1 MTAAAGERVD
11 RLERELGRSQESL
24 GPTVGSLVLHGALAG
39 SLILYGMIGGFFHH
53 NTWGG
58 AASGGA
64 IEVKLVTS
72 ALPLPADHPP
82 NENVLA
88 TEKPSEAPAPPTPKE
103 TKAVDET
110 AIPINGK
117 PEKPKLEKPKPETT
131 QPKTEQ
137 HQPQPIADNRA
148 HYGEQQAASMAR
160 ATQAQN
166 ATNGPVSIANGDFGS
181 RYPWYVAAINR
192 MVSQNWYRAEVDQH
206 TAKGSKA
213 TVYFRINRQGV
224 PSDFKIYASSGNS
237 TLDRSGMRAAE
248 RVDSFGP
255 LPSDSNLQYL
265 DVTYDFTY

>member
-1 MTAAAGERVD
+1 MTTAAGQSPRVQVD
-11 RLERELGRSQESL
+11 RLERELARPRERL
-24 GPTVGSLVLHGALAG
+24 APAVGSLALHGALALG
-39 SLILYGMIGGFFHH
+39 LVFYGMVSGLFHH
-53 NTWGG
+53 NTWGS

-64 IEVKLVTS
+64 IEVKLVS
-72 ALPLPADHPP
+72 AALPLPADHPP

-88 TEKPSEAPAPPTPKE
+88 TETPSEAPAPPTPKE
-103 TKAVDET
+103 EKAVDET
-110 AIPINGK
+110 AIPISGK
-117 PEKPKLEKPKPETT
+117 VEKPKPETT
-131 QPKTEQ
+131 QPKTQPHEQ
-137 HQPQPIADNRA
+137 PVDDNHA

-160 ATQAQN
+160 STQAQN

-192 MVSQNWYRAEVDQH
+192 QVSQNWYKAEVDPH
-206 TAKGSKA
+206 TAKGTKT

-224 PSDFKIYASSGNS
+224 PSDFKIYTSSGNA
-237 TLDRSGMRAAE
+237 TLDRSGIRAAE

>member
-1 MTAAAGERVD
+1 MTAASRERPSEQID
-11 RLERELGRSQESL
+11 RLERELGRSQERL

-39 SLILYGMIGGFFHH
+39 GLVLYGMIGGFFHH

-64 IEVKLVTS
+64 IEVKLVSS

-88 TEKPSEAPAPPTPKE
+88 TETPSEAPAQPTPKE
-103 TKAVDET
+103 EKAVDET
-110 AIPINGK
+110 AIPISGK
-117 PEKPKLEKPKPETT
+117 VEKPKPETT
-131 QPKTEQ
+131 QPKTQQ
-137 HQPQPIADNRA
+137 HQQPVEDNRA

-160 ATQAQN
+160 STQAQN

-224 PSDFKIYASSGNS
+224 PSDFKIFTSSGNS
-237 TLDRSGMRAAE
+237 TLDRSGLRAAE

>member
-1 MTAAAGERVD
+1 MTAAAPERHRD
-11 RLERELGRSQESL
+11 QIDHLERELAAPQERL
-24 GPTVGSLVLHGALAG
+24 APALGSLALHGALAG
-39 SLILYGMIGGFFHH
+39 SLVLYGMVNGFFHH

-64 IEVKLVTS
+64 IEVKLVS
-72 ALPLPADHPP
+72 AALPLPADHPP

-88 TEKPSEAPAPPTPKE
+88 TETPSEAPAPPTPKE
-103 TKAVDET
+103 EKAVDET
-110 AIPINGK
+110 AIPISGK
-117 PEKPKLEKPKPETT
+117 PEKPKPETT

-137 HQPQPIADNRA
+137 HQPQPVEDNHA

-160 ATQAQN
+160 STQAQN
-166 ATNGPVSIANGDFGS
+166 ATSGPVSIANGDFGT

-192 MVSQNWYRAEVDQH
+192 MVSQNWYRAEVDPH
-206 TAKGSKA
+206 TAKGAKA
-213 TVYFRINRQGV
+213 TVYFRINRQGA

-237 TLDRSGMRAAE
+237 TLDRSGVRAAE